1 MLLLLQI
8 VESVEVEYV
17 PEKAD
22 IEDAF
27 LEEFKNVFE
36 KFTFSEST
44 AGTEVRD
51 KGMQLGSELCQF
63 DEERSFDYF
72 YLLIAG

>member
-1 MLLLLQI
+1 LSLQI
-8 VESVEVEYV
+8 IESVEVEYV

-36 KFTFSEST
+36 KFTFSKST
-44 AGTEVRD
+44 AGAEV
-51 KGMQLGSELCQF
+51 
-63 DEERSFDYF
+63 
-72 YLLIAG
+72 